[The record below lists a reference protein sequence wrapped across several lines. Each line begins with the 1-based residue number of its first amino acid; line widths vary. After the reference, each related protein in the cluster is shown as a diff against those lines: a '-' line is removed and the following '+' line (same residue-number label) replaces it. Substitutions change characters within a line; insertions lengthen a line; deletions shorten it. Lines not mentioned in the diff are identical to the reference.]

1 MNNLQINTNVKQ
13 LDIPFIHE
21 FISNTYW
28 AQGRTL
34 ETMQNCIKNSLNF
47 GVYLHGKQIGYA
59 RLVTDYT
66 IFAYIMDLFIHED
79 FRGKGYSKELMKF
92 ILECELVKDVKVWRL
107 ATTDAHGLYEAFG
120 FKIISKPGN
129 FMELMR

>member
-1 MNNLQINTNVKQ
+1 MTNLQINTDIKQ

-28 AQGRTL
+28 AKGRTL
-34 ETMQNCIKNSLNF
+34 ETMQNCIENSLNF
-47 GVYLHGKQIGYA
+47 GVYLHEKQIGYS
-59 RLVTDYT
+59 RLVTDYN

-79 FRGKGYSKELMKF
+79 FRGNGYSKELMKF
-92 ILECELVKDVKVWRL
+92 ILECEQVKDVKTWRL
-107 ATTDAHGLYEAFG
+107 ATTDAHGLYEQFG
-120 FKIISKPGN
+120 FKLISKPEN

>member
-1 MNNLQINTNVKQ
+1 MNNLQINTNVNQ
-13 LDIPFIHE
+13 LDIHFIHE

-28 AQGRTL
+28 AKGRTL

-59 RLVTDYT
+59 RLVTDYN
-66 IFAYIMDLFIHED
+66 IFAYIMDLFIQED
-79 FRGKGYSKELMKF
+79 FRGKSYSKELMKN

-107 ATTDAHGLYEAFG
+107 ATTDAHGLYEQFG
-120 FKIISKPGN
+120 FHKTANPEKL
-129 FMELMR
+129 MELIR

>member
-1 MNNLQINTNVKQ
+1 MTNLQINTDINQ
-13 LDIPFIHE
+13 LDIAFIHE

-28 AQGRTL
+28 AKGRTL
-34 ETMQNCIKNSLNF
+34 ETMQNCIENSLNF

-59 RLVTDYT
+59 RLVTDYN

-79 FRGKGYSKELMKF
+79 FRGKAYSKELMKF
-92 ILECELVKDVKVWRL
+92 ILECEQVKDVKIWRL
-107 ATTDAHGLYEAFG
+107 ATTDAHGLYEQFG
-120 FKIISKPGN
+120 FKPISKPGN